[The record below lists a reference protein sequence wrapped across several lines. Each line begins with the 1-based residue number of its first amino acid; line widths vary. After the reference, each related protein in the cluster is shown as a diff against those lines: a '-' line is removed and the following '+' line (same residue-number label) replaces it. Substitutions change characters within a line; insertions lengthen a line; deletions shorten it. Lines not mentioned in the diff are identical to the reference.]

1 MNLHN
6 IAGNYVSAV
15 NPWVT
20 ASIQMSD
27 GYTTAANLSRAPK
40 YKPAINV
47 AAQMQA
53 LTYNDLVQVSG
64 LNIQGEKRA
73 MYLNGDWK
81 GVSRQDNKGGDIIT
95 LSDGSIWL
103 VIQVLEN
110 WQFMDG
116 WVKVAV
122 VRQQ

>member
-6 IAGNYVSAV
+6 IAGNIVSAI
-15 NPWVT
+15 NPWVN

-27 GYTTAANLSRAPK
+27 GYTTAANLTRTPK
-40 YKPAINV
+40 YKPAIDV
-47 AAQMQA
+47 MAQMQA

-81 GVSRQDNKGGDIIT
+81 GVSRQDGKGGDIIT
-95 LSDGSIWL
+95 LADSSVWL
-103 VIQVLEN
+103 VVQVLEN
-110 WQFMDG
+110 WEFMAG